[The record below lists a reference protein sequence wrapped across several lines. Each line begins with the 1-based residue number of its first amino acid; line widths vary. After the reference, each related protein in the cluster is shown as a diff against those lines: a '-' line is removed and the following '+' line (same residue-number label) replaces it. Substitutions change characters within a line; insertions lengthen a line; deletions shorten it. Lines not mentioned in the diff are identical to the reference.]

1 MFPNEFKIIVD
12 AENFEFVQRLLF
24 MAGMKWTFSGQ
35 DVTAYNSD
43 LGFSFLH
50 IGRNRPGIIQMFHRR
65 DYFDELDVSEL
76 IVRWI

>member
-1 MFPNEFKIIVD
+1 MFPDEFKMIVD

-35 DVTAYNSD
+35 DVMTYNSD

-50 IGRNRPGIIQMFHRR
+50 IGRNRPGVIQMFHHR
-65 DYFDELDVSEL
+65 DYFDDLDVPEL